1 MHYHSFREE
10 NFPNIQPEP
19 LLVQLKA
26 ITFHPVTSYPGEDAD
41 PHLASTSFQIA
52 VERDKASPKP
62 LLQTKQYQFHLVLLI
77 RFVFQ
82 TSHQHH
88 CPSLYTLQGLKVF
101 LVVRSTVVDV

>member
-1 MHYHSFREE
+1 
-10 NFPNIQPEP
+10 
-19 LLVQLKA
+19 VQLKA

-62 LLQTKQYQFHLVLLI
+62 LLQTKQYQFHLLLLI

-82 TSHQHH
+82 TSYQHH
-88 CPSLYTLQGLKVF
+88 CPFPYTLQSLNIF
-101 LVVRSTVVDV
+101 LVGRSSVLDV